1 MSMQTKRQAG
11 WTVWS
16 LLFVATFIISLA
28 LLFMALFPHY
38 FDNMKIQQALETL
51 SEDPQVT
58 KMDRGRIVQELDKI
72 LYIDYGHQIV
82 NLRDAVSVSK
92 NKTDMIINVNYEIVE
107 PLVLN
112 VSALLEFDNRIEIP
126 LR

>member
-1 MSMQTKRQAG
+1 MKRQSG
-11 WTVWS
+11 WTLWT
-16 LLFVATFIISLA
+16 LLGMATLIISLA

-38 FDNMKIQQALETL
+38 FDNMKLQQALETL

-58 KMDRGRIVQELDKI
+58 KMDRIRIINELDKI

-82 NLRDAVSVSK
+82 NLRDSVSISK
-92 NKTDMIINVNYEIVE
+92 NKTDMIIEIRYEVVE

-112 VSALLEFDNRIEIP
+112 VSALLDFENRIEIP

>member
-1 MSMQTKRQAG
+1 MKRQSG
-11 WTVWS
+11 WTIWS
-16 LLFVATFIISLA
+16 LLGVATIIVSLA

-38 FDNMKIQQALETL
+38 FDNMKLQQALERL

-58 KMDRGRIVQELDKI
+58 RMERRRIITELDNI
-72 LYIDYGHQIV
+72 LYIDYGHHIV
-82 NLRDAVSVSK
+82 NLNEAVSVSK
-92 NKTDMIINVNYEIVE
+92 NRTDMIIEINYEIVE

-112 VSALLEFDNRIEIP
+112 VSALLEFENRIEIP

>member
-1 MSMQTKRQAG
+1 MNTTMKRQAG

-16 LLFVATFIISLA
+16 LLAVATIIISLA

-58 KMDRGRIVQELDKI
+58 KMDRNRIIIELDKI

-82 NLRDAVSVSK
+82 KLRDAVSVSK
-92 NKTDMIINVNYEIVE
+92 NKTDMIITVNYEVVE

>member
-1 MSMQTKRQAG
+1 MKRQSG
-11 WTVWS
+11 WTLWT
-16 LLFVATFIISLA
+16 LLGMATLIISLA

-38 FDNMKIQQALETL
+38 FDNMKLQQALETL

-58 KMDRGRIVQELDKI
+58 KMDRIRIINELDKI

-82 NLRDAVSVSK
+82 NLRDSVSISK
-92 NKTDMIINVNYEIVE
+92 NKTDMIIEIKYEVVE

-112 VSALLEFDNRIEIP
+112 VSALLDFENSIEIP